1 MDGEPASTSRDDAAP
16 RVLVIED
23 NVFIAFDLEAQLG
36 AMGCQVVGIAV
47 TADAAIKIARE
58 DKPDLAIVDLK
69 LANGSRGQDA
79 ARVLRVELGI
89 PSIILSG
96 SLHSL
101 TVDERDTICPL
112 AMLSKPALPREL
124 QSAVE
129 KLSES

>member
-16 RVLVIED
+16 RVLVTED
-23 NVFIAFDLEAQLG
+23 NILIALDLEAQLE

-47 TADAAIKIARE
+47 TADAAIEIARNE
-58 DKPDLAIVDLK
+58 KPKLAIVDLK

-101 TVDERDTICPL
+101 TLEERDIICPI
-112 AMLSKPALPREL
+112 AMLSKPTLPGEL

-129 KLSES
+129 KHFE